1 MLLFNTAIISVNRSR
16 PRGGRMDAVSRELVR
31 NRAMLTIMHRVNNLE
46 QHDEI
51 IVLDGGRVVER
62 GSHERQ
68 AGTPACSRP
77 A

>member
-1 MLLFNTAIISVNRSR
+1 
-16 PRGGRMDAVSRELVR
+16 MDAGSRELAR
-31 NRAMLTIMHRVNNLE
+31 NRAVLTIMHRLINLE

-62 GSHERQ
+62 GSHERE
-68 AGTPACSRP
+68 AGTPACLRS

>member
-1 MLLFNTAIISVNRSR
+1 
-16 PRGGRMDAVSRELVR
+16 MDAVSRELVR
-31 NRAMLTIMHRVNNLE
+31 NRAMLTIMHRLINLE

-51 IVLDGGRVVER
+51 IVLDGRRVLER
-62 GSHERQ
+62 GSHKRH